1 MIIDR
6 KFLTLPEVAFRIKEI
21 SWASLAKQSIF
32 DFLPRKKTLLNK
44 FFTENKEEFNTCPSA
59 NSQSL
64 SPINK
69 KKFNNTDNEN
79 KVHFDKLLTVSNKEN
94 KEYRYKQIQN
104 KIHKFNRKIQFG
116 EVINKQNLEK
126 ERSLPSFHNFAP
138 NTSLLEE
145 LIYKQ
150 NMDYFSILDDSY
162 ENYDIS
168 PKNRKNKDTQTAK
181 NLTARSIFRKNSF
194 KANLEGLD
202 LRHKMR
208 RKSCYCKDCGGIS
221 KLEIKT
227 LDLMPHFS
235 KFRSEGKGLSR
246 DFDVKKI
253 ESRTN
258 LEINM
263 SNKNSALKTK
273 NTPRSLQKYRT
284 NLALEIEN
292 TPSMG
297 NISENT
303 LQSLERE
310 FFNESDTEKKM
321 QYS

>member
-6 KFLTLPEVAFRIKEI
+6 KFLNLPEVAFRIKEI

-32 DFLPRKKTLLNK
+32 DFLPRKRTLLNK
-44 FFTENKEEFNTCPSA
+44 FFTENKEDFNTSSNA
-59 NSQSL
+59 NCQSL
-64 SPINK
+64 SPLNK
-69 KKFNNTDNEN
+69 KKFTNIDNEN
-79 KVHFDKLLTVSNKEN
+79 KVHFDKLLTVFNKEN
-94 KEYRYKQIQN
+94 KEHEYKQIQN
-104 KIHKFNRKIQFG
+104 KIHKFNRKIQFT
-116 EVINKQNLEK
+116 EVINQQNLEN
-126 ERSLPSFHNFAP
+126 ESLPSFHNFAP

-162 ENYDIS
+162 ENYDIPS
-168 PKNRKNKDTQTAK
+168 KNRKNKDSQTAK
-181 NLTARSIFRKNSF
+181 NLTARSIFRKNSS
-194 KANLEGLD
+194 KVNLEGLE

-227 LDLMPHFS
+227 LDLMPHFIKFKSES
-235 KFRSEGKGLSR
+235 KGPSR

-273 NTPRSLQKYRT
+273 NTPLSLQKYRT

-292 TPSMG
+292 TLSIG
-297 NISENT
+297 NLSANT
-303 LQSLERE
+303 LQSLEKE